1 MADANQPTET
11 TPILNP
17 LASEQGQ
24 TLETNA
30 APVMEGIAQE
40 TWLTLT
46 ATLSYSY
53 SNLLLFCVPLG
64 IAAAELGWS
73 PVVVFTLNFL
83 AMFPLASIL
92 TFSTEQLAAEVG
104 SVLGGLIN
112 ATFGNAVE
120 MIVSIPGPNMS
131 LSPADN
137 VRQLQQVGISALREG
152 EIAIVQSSMI
162 GSILS
167 SILLVSVLGPF

>member
-1 MADANQPTET
+1 MADANSPTET
-11 TPILNP
+11 TPLLNRLGP
-17 LASEQGQ
+17 EQGHPHEIQ
-24 TLETNA
+24 A
-30 APVMEGIAQE
+30 APQMARIARE
-40 TWLTLT
+40 AWHTVT

-73 PVVVFTLNFL
+73 PAAVFTLNFL

-120 MIVSIPGPNMS
+120 MIVRIPGPSTTCLIYMAP
-131 LSPADN
+131 SPADH
-137 VRQLQQVGISALREG
+137 VRLPNR
-152 EIAIVQSSMI
+152 
-162 GSILS
+162 
-167 SILLVSVLGPF
+167 SV